1 MPRLYYL
8 DEQLAQEVV
17 ISLTEQV
24 FPGSPAFQLRGEEG
38 RHALLSALDQARWP
52 YYRTLPVKAG
62 ILHYGL
68 NKNHPF
74 ADGNKRFALT
84 AMETFLLLN
93 RAVLLASAEEA
104 EALALGVADGSISKD
119 ASVDF
124 VRRRTVGLFWSGQ
137 VVRRR
142 FDRLPPA
149 EQEIVLKELQN
160 PTGRRVLGAF
170 VDGVIDALREAFSG
184 RSSSP

>member
-1 MPRLYYL
+1 MPRLHYL

-93 RAVLLASAEEA
+93 EAVLLANPAEA
-104 EALALGVADGSISKD
+104 EAFALGVADGSIGKD
-119 ASVDF
+119 ESSHF
-124 VRRRTVGLFWSGQ
+124 VRRRTFRLGWSDRAYRRWFERLPPQERATVAVEVEGPTGRFFN
-137 VVRRR
+137 VVRRQAIAELA
-142 FDRLPPA
+142 DR
-149 EQEIVLKELQN
+149 
-160 PTGRRVLGAF
+160 
-170 VDGVIDALREAFSG
+170 
-184 RSSSP
+184 

>member
-1 MPRLYYL
+1 MPRLHYL
-8 DEQLAQEVV
+8 DERLAQEIV

-62 ILHYGL
+62 ILHHGL

-93 RAVLLASAEEA
+93 SAVLLASAEEA
-104 EALALGVADGSISKD
+104 EAFALGVADGSID
-119 ASVDF
+119 REASIDF
-124 VRRRTVGLFWSGQ
+124 VRRRTFRSGWSDQ
-137 VVRRR
+137 VFRRWLE
-142 FDRLPPA
+142 RLPETEKA
-149 EQEIVLKELQN
+149 IVLEELKG
-160 PTGRRVLGAF
+160 PTGRFFNLVHNASLEEVVG
-170 VDGVIDALREAFSG
+170 G
-184 RSSSP
+184 

>member
-1 MPRLYYL
+1 MPRLHYL

-93 RAVLLASAEEA
+93 EAVLLANPAEA
-104 EALALGVADGSISKD
+104 EAFALGVADGSIGKD
-119 ASVDF
+119 ESIHF
-124 VRRRTVGLFWSGQ
+124 VRRRTFRLGWSDRAYRRWFERLPPQERATVAVEVEGPTGRFFN
-137 VVRRR
+137 VVRRQAI
-142 FDRLPPA
+142 A
-149 EQEIVLKELQN
+149 ELAGQ
-160 PTGRRVLGAF
+160 
-170 VDGVIDALREAFSG
+170 
-184 RSSSP
+184 